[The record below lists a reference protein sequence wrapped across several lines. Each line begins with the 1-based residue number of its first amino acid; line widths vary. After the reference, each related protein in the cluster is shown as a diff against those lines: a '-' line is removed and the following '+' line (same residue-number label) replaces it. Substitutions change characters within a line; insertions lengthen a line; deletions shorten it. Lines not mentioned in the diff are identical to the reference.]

1 MTPDDNEHAGIDGQ
15 WLLSSDSHIIEPPDL
30 WIGRGGKL
38 ADRMPHVVSADDGE
52 WWFVDGY
59 KTMSF
64 LGIQT
69 GDRFDGDPDRL
80 RTSGTFAE
88 VRPAAYDP
96 WQYIDEN
103 ERDGVWGSV
112 LYPSQ
117 GLVLYE
123 VPVTEVVTAAMKA
136 YND

>member
-1 MTPDDNEHAGIDGQ
+1 
-15 WLLSSDSHIIEPPDL
+15 
-30 WIGRGGKL
+30 
-38 ADRMPHVVSADDGE
+38 MPRVVSADDGD

-69 GDRFDGDPDRL
+69 GERFEADPDRL

-96 WQYIDEN
+96 HAYVEEN

-112 LYPSQ
+112 MYPSQ
-117 GLVLYE
+117 GLVLYQ
-123 VPVTEVVTAAMKA
+123 VPVSDVVTAAMKA
-136 YND
+136 YNDWLAEFCSADTAD

>member
-1 MTPDDNEHAGIDGQ
+1 MVQALRETEPAPAGVG

-30 WIGRGGKL
+30 WEGRGGAL
-38 ADRMPHVVSADDGE
+38 APRMPRVETAEDGD

-69 GDRFDGDPDRL
+69 GERFEADPDRL

-96 WQYIDEN
+96 HAYVEEN
-103 ERDGVWGSV
+103 ERDGVWG
-112 LYPSQ
+112 
-117 GLVLYE
+117 GA
-123 VPVTEVVTAAMKA
+123 TEKERRRILRQRRKSA
-136 YND
+136 

>member
-1 MTPDDNEHAGIDGQ
+1 MADDGTGNDGIGSE
-15 WLLSSDSHIIEPPDL
+15 WLLSSDSHVIEPPDL
-30 WIGRGGKL
+30 WVGRGGGL
-38 ADRMPHVVSADDGE
+38 ADRMPHVESADDGD
-52 WWFVDGY
+52 WWFVDDY

-96 WQYIDEN
+96 RRHIDEN
-103 ERDGVWGSV
+103 ERDGV
-112 LYPSQ
+112 
-117 GLVLYE
+117 
-123 VPVTEVVTAAMKA
+123 
-136 YND
+136 